1 MQLVIKV
8 DLDKAKLSLPEIF
21 KLLGDCAEREE
32 VREEPQFGGEG
43 LIRDSRSHAIGE
55 WAVEDQESD
64 LPNPLESP
72 YRAAAIARYA
82 RTGQIEVDR
91 FASVSTADNGA
102 FVQGWLFVPHAALN
116 SVTTEAM
123 PPRKPP
129 QSIAPAPR
137 DSRRIGQGT
146 NRRVHS

>member
-8 DLDKAKLSLPEIF
+8 DLDKTQLSLPEIF
-21 KLLGDCAEREE
+21 KLIGDCAAREE

-55 WAVEDQESD
+55 WAIEDEETER
-64 LPNPLESP
+64 PNPLESP
-72 YRAAAIARYA
+72 YRAAAIARYV
-82 RTGQIEVDR
+82 RPGQIEVDR

-102 FVQGWLFVPHAALN
+102 FVQGWLFVPQSEIGSSGADAL
-116 SVTTEAM
+116 

-129 QSIAPAPR
+129 QSINSTPTAG
-137 DSRRIGQGT
+137 RRA
-146 NRRVHS
+146 V

>member
-8 DLDKAKLSLPEIF
+8 DLDKTQLSLPEIF
-21 KLLGDCAEREE
+21 KLVGECAAREE

-55 WAVEDQESD
+55 WAIEDEEIER
-64 LPNPLESP
+64 PNPLESP
-72 YRAAAIARYA
+72 YRAAAIARYV
-82 RTGQIEVDR
+82 RPGQIEVDR
-91 FASVSTADNGA
+91 FASVSAADNGA

-116 SVTTEAM
+116 SVTTESM

-129 QSIAPAPR
+129 QSASPAPQEG
-137 DSRRIGQGT
+137 RRIGQG
-146 NRRVHS
+146 